1 MKAFRNM
8 CAVCAAVIAAAFFA
22 PAATFAQDTDTDID
36 IDLPEVEFPAENLRR
51 AADLVNLM
59 RGVFNPEPDPVL
71 PSPAERAVS
80 GKPVRKA
87 TSVPQVVVKTVPVVT
102 VPEIT
107 VPDEESE
114 PDKTKTVAKAEPDK
128 SAQTAASASNK
139 KTSGDDVDYSDEIPP
154 FSYAFFFG
162 EYVPYF
168 EGWYYYYDRW
178 IWGSRLPR
186 PLHPPG
192 WIPPPYR
199 PLGPFRPDDRPFR
212 PDDGPRPRPGG
223 RTGAASRTQ
232 EPVRPNNTIPVVP
245 GAHRIPRS
253 NR

>member
-8 CAVCAAVIAAAFFA
+8 CAVRAAVVAAAFLA
-22 PAATFAQDTDTDID
+22 PAMFAEDLDTDID
-36 IDLPEVEFPAENLRR
+36 MDLPEVEVPAESLRR

-71 PSPAERAVS
+71 ASPAERAVS

-87 TSVPQVVVKTVPVVT
+87 NSAPQVIVKTVPVVT

-114 PDKTKTVAKAEPDK
+114 PDKPATAAKAEPDK
-128 SAQTAASASNK
+128 SAQTAVSATK
-139 KTSGDDVDYSDEIPP
+139 KQTSGNEADYSDEIPP
-154 FSYAFFFG
+154 FYYAFFFG

-178 IWGSRLPR
+178 IWGRRTPR

-192 WIPPPYR
+192 WIPPLFPPYH
-199 PLGPFRPDDRPFR
+199 PFDPIRPDI
-212 PDDGPRPRPGG
+212 GPRPRPGG
-223 RTGAASRTQ
+223 RPGAPSRVQ
-232 EPVRPNNTIPVVP
+232 EPVRPNNTIPIAP
-245 GAHRIPRS
+245 SAHRIPRG